1 MKGEIRMIMD
11 KFALKERVAVVTGGN
26 QGIGF
31 EIAKAMAEA
40 GATVIVGDINE
51 ESQEIKKLKKSGY
64 KIDYVFLDVTD
75 TSNIEQV
82 STKIYNSYGHI
93 DILANIAGIVINTP
107 LLETTDEEWAKVI
120 DVNINGVFRCSRS
133 FGKFMVKSKR
143 GCIINMASM
152 SGIIVNT
159 PQPQAS
165 YNASKAGV
173 ILLTKS
179 MASELAPFGIRVNAI
194 APGYVATPLTK
205 KGMSNKEW
213 SDRWLDMTP
222 MKRVA
227 EPEEIAPLA
236 VFLASDASS
245 FMTGS
250 VVVIDG
256 GYTIW

>member
-1 MKGEIRMIMD
+1 MVID
-11 KFALKERVAVVTGGN
+11 KFYLKDRVAVVTGGN

-40 GATVIVGDINE
+40 GALVIVGDISE
-51 ESQEIKKLKKSGY
+51 ESLEIKTLRNSGR
-64 KIDYVFLDVTD
+64 KIDYVFLDVRD
-75 TSNIEQV
+75 SKNIDQV
-82 STKIYNSYGHI
+82 SKKIFDTYGHI
-93 DILANIAGIVINTP
+93 DILANIAGIVVNTP
-107 LLETTDEEWAKVI
+107 LLETTDEEWEEVI
-120 DVNINGVFRCSRS
+120 NVNLNGVFRCSRS
-133 FGKFMVKSKR
+133 FGKYMAKDKK

-152 SGIIVNT
+152 SGIVVNT

-213 SDRWLDMTP
+213 SERWLNMTP

-236 VFLASDASS
+236 LFLASDASS

-250 VVVIDG
+250 VVIIDG